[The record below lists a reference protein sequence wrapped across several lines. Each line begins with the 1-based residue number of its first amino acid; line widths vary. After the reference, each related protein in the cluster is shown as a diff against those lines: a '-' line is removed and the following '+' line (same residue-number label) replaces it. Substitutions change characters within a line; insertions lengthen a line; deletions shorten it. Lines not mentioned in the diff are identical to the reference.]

1 MIFKIYNDFGK
12 SRITTR
18 INRTGDE
25 TNPDDTFSSAF
36 YAKRQKKMID
46 PAKLTLNFWD
56 FTLPTPVR
64 RQFFG
69 QI

>member
-36 YAKRQKKMID
+36 YAKRQKND
-46 PAKLTLNFWD
+46 
-56 FTLPTPVR
+56 
-64 RQFFG
+64 
-69 QI
+69 